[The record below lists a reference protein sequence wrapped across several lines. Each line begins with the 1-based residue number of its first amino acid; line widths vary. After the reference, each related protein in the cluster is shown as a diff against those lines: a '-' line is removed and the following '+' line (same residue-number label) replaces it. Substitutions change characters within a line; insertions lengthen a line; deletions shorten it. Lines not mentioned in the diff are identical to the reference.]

1 LRGFFPKQASHNVG
15 ACFFYPCHAALAEG
29 ARLGAPAKSKRV
41 EIGEVMKITA
51 VLLAAGQGTR
61 MKSDLPKV
69 LHPLCGKPMLWHVLE
84 ALREVTT
91 EIPVV
96 VVGHGAEAVTK
107 YLGDKA
113 QTVLQ
118 EPQLGTGHAAMQ
130 AEPHLKGNTDMVIV
144 TYADMPLLRG
154 ETFKQLVETQ
164 LLNSGPF
171 SLLTVIAN
179 DPRGFGRIVRK
190 SDGTVAAIVEE
201 YVATPEQQQIKE
213 LNVGAYCFNAEW
225 LWDALKRIEKNP
237 KKGEYYLTDIVEIA
251 GRDNL
256 PVQAVIH
263 DDFIETIG
271 INTRVHLSEA
281 EAAMR
286 MRINREHMLNGISM
300 MDPASTYIETGV
312 KIGRDTTIMPNTY
325 IHGSTVIGERNVIGP
340 NTIIRD
346 TTIGNGCR
354 ILASVME
361 GAVLEDDVDMGPFA
375 RLRKGAHLK
384 SHVHMGNFGEVK
396 DSTLHEGVKM
406 GHFSYIGNANIGAHT
421 NIGAGTITAN
431 YDGEKKSATI
441 IGEDVFIGSDTMLV
455 APVTLGDGARTGAG
469 AIVTKNVPD
478 DTLVVGMPARA
489 IRKLERKKKK

>member
-1 LRGFFPKQASHNVG
+1 
-15 ACFFYPCHAALAEG
+15 
-29 ARLGAPAKSKRV
+29 
-41 EIGEVMKITA
+41 MKVTA

-61 MKSDLPKV
+61 MKSSLPKV

-84 ALREVTT
+84 ALKSAAT
-91 EIPVV
+91 EKPVV
-96 VVGHGAEAVTK
+96 VIGHGADAVKK
-107 YLGDKA
+107 YLGDSA
-113 QTVLQ
+113 DCVLQ

-130 AEPHLKGNTDMVIV
+130 AEALLRDKTDYVIV

-154 ETFKQLVETQ
+154 ETFKRLVETQ
-164 LLNSGPF
+164 RLNPGPF
-171 SLLTVIAN
+171 SLLTVTAD

-190 SDGTVAAIVEE
+190 ADGTVAAIVEE

-213 LNVGAYCFNAEW
+213 LNVGAYCFKADW
-225 LWDALKRIEKNP
+225 FWDALQRIEKNP

-251 GRDNL
+251 VKDNL
-256 PVQAVIH
+256 PVQAVLH
-263 DDFIETIG
+263 DDFMETIG
-271 INTRVHLSEA
+271 INTRIHLSEA

-286 MRINREHMLNGISM
+286 MRINREHMLNGVSM
-300 MDPASTYIETGV
+300 MDPASTYIEVGV
-312 KIGRDTTIMPNTY
+312 QIGKDTTVMPNTY
-325 IHGSTVIGERNVIGP
+325 LHGSTVIGEGNVIGP

-346 TTIGNGCR
+346 SKIGNLCKV
-354 ILASVME
+354 LSSVLE

-406 GHFSYIGNANIGAHT
+406 GHFSYIGNANIGANT
-421 NIGAGTITAN
+421 NIGAGTITCN
-431 YDGEKKSATI
+431 YDGEKKHATE

-455 APVTLGDGARTGAG
+455 APLTLGAGARTGAG
-469 AIVTKNVPD
+469 AVVTKNVPE

-489 IRKLERKKKK
+489 IKKLERKKKSK